1 MYTFLIEIKHLK
13 KVRWE
18 MLSEIIGWVGVVLGI
33 ATSVPQFVKSVRG
46 RSTKG
51 LSLAAYQV
59 LFAAIACYLVRAIAI
74 KDPVFIISSV
84 INLIL
89 TFGMLYLFQKYP
101 ESKLDNE
108 TTQGC
113 RESGVN

>member
-1 MYTFLIEIKHLK
+1 M
-13 KVRWE
+13 WSE
-18 MLSEIIGWVGVVLGI
+18 MIGWVGMVLSI
-33 ATSVPQFVKSVRG
+33 VTTVPQFVKSAREK
-46 RSTKG
+46 STKG
-51 LSLAAYQV
+51 LSLMAYQV
-59 LFAAIACYLVRAIAI
+59 LFAAMACYLVRAIVI

-89 TFGMLYLFQKYP
+89 TLGMLYLFQKYP
-101 ESKLDNE
+101 ESKMDNE